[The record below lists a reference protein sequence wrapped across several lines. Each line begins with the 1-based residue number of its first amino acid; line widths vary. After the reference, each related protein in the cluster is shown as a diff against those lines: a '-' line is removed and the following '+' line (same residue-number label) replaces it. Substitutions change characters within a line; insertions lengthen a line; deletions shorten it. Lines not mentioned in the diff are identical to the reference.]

1 VQVLGI
7 AIFAMD
13 ERSARLA
20 ESETIFRAGN
30 ERIDALVGSGE
41 GPVPY
46 LCECGDPGC
55 FEPVL
60 LTSAEYELVRA
71 HAARFVVVA
80 GHQDLSAG
88 EVVVEEQARFT
99 IVKKRG
105 AEGELVERTN
115 PRDV

>member
-1 VQVLGI
+1 VQVLGT

-20 ESETIFRAGN
+20 ENETIFRAGN

-55 FEPVL
+55 FERVL
-60 LTSAEYELVRA
+60 LTDAEYELVRA
-71 HAARFVVVA
+71 RAARFFVVA
-80 GHQDLSAG
+80 GHEDLSAG
-88 EVVVEEQARFT
+88 EVVVEEQARCT
-99 IVKKRG
+99 IAEKTG

-115 PRDV
+115 PRSP